1 MTRRLMQASRSYR
14 PVLAV
19 LLAIAAVGLSSCATT
34 APRAASKPASTA
46 LDLRRAIQQPT
57 PRSFATVPATARP
70 PTDRRGADEHLG
82 RGGLIDG
89 AAARAAPSDAS
100 TATGDIVFNFDHQ
113 PIAGV
118 VQVVVGKILKRSYSI
133 APGVKGE
140 ITFATSTPVSK
151 SQTLPILEMLLAW
164 TGNTLVEQDGAF
176 IVTPASGAAQGVLVP
191 RLRAPAPSH
200 GAEAELFPLH
210 YIAAAEMAKLLT
222 PFARPHALLLI
233 DPEHNLLILQGSGDE
248 LANYARTIRIF
259 DVDWLHG
266 MSVGVYALHHATVK
280 ELLPEL
286 ESAFGPKSRTPLAG
300 MLRFL
305 PLERANA
312 IGVLTPQPAYL
323 DEVHAWIQ
331 RMDQAA
337 QSTALHVYAVQNIK
351 ATDLA
356 ADLSSLYGGHNGAGS
371 SEGAPVAPGLR
382 PVTLS
387 NSGMGS
393 GSGYG
398 NGNTGSGSGMGLGLN
413 GASGLNPVSTPARV
427 SLSTKNGI
435 HLTAIRDSNQLL
447 VRCSESQW
455 RDLLPAIQALDVA
468 PVEVEIETRILE
480 VELTGE
486 MKLGVQWYLS
496 GLIGTQTGSPP
507 NTSLLGRKH
516 SGAVGLGGAAYDPAN
531 DALFYSFVSHNI
543 QGVLHAIETNANTRV
558 LSTPSLVVLNNHEAS
573 ITVGDKIPVIQNY
586 ISGGLLPNGSTGSTG
601 TLSVGEVQY
610 ISTGIML
617 DVRPRV
623 NPGGRVYLD
632 LDQVVSQPGVQ
643 DAVGNYTILN
653 RQLTTS
659 IVMRDGETVL
669 LGGLIQQNDVN
680 SDAGVPFLTR
690 IPVLGRLFG
699 TTDKNR
705 ARTELILLITPHV
718 IPDTARARAI
728 TREYEQD
735 FQGLGLHQ
743 RKGAH

>member
-1 MTRRLMQASRSYR
+1 MTRRLMQASSPYR
-14 PVLAV
+14 PVLVALITV
-19 LLAIAAVGLSSCATT
+19 AAIALSGCATT
-34 APRAASKPASTA
+34 APRVASKPPSTA
-46 LDLRRAIQQPT
+46 LDLRRAVLQPT
-57 PRSFATVPATARP
+57 PRSFATVPADALP
-70 PTDRRGADEHLG
+70 PTDTHGVDEHRG
-82 RGGLIDG
+82 HGGLIDRS
-89 AAARAAPSDAS
+89 AAHAAPSPADA
-100 TATGDIVFNFDHQ
+100 TTGNIVFNFDHQ

-118 VQVVVGKILKRSYSI
+118 VQVIIGKILQRSYSI
-133 APGVKGE
+133 APDVKGE

-151 SQTLPILEMLLAW
+151 KQALPILEMLLAW

-176 IVTPASGAAQGVLVP
+176 IVTPANGAAQGVLVP
-191 RLRAPAPSH
+191 RLHAPAPNH

-286 ESAFGPKSRTPLAG
+286 ESAFGPKSQTPLAG

-312 IGVLTPQPAYL
+312 IGVITPQAAYL
-323 DEVHAWIQ
+323 GEIHAWIR
-331 RMDQAA
+331 RMDRAA
-337 QSTALHVYAVQNIK
+337 SSMTLHVYAVRNIK
-351 ATDLA
+351 ATSLA
-356 ADLSSLYGGHNGAGS
+356 ADLGSLYGGNRSGGS
-371 SEGAPVAPGLR
+371 TEGAPVAPGLR

-387 NSGMGS
+387 SPGMGRS
-393 GSGYG
+393 SDYG
-398 NGNTGSGSGMGLGLN
+398 GGNAASGSGMGLS
-413 GASGLNPVSTPARV
+413 GAAGLNPVSTPARV
-427 SLSTKNGI
+427 SLSTANGI

-455 RDLLPAIQALDVA
+455 RDLLPAIQSLDVA
-468 PVEVEIETRILE
+468 PIEVEIETRILE

-516 SGAVGLGGAAYDPAN
+516 SGAVGLGGAAYSPGN
-531 DALFYSFVSHNI
+531 DALFYSFVSRNI

-586 ISGGLLPNGSTGSTG
+586 ISGGLLPGSATG
-601 TLSVGEVQY
+601 TLSVGQVQY

-623 NPGGRVYLD
+623 NPGGQVYLD
-632 LDQVVSQPGVQ
+632 LDQVVSQPGTQ

-659 IVMRDGETVL
+659 IVMHDGETVL

-718 IPDTARARAI
+718 IANAARAQAI

-735 FQGLGLHQ
+735 FQGLLPVATKSSGDH
-743 RKGAH
+743 AP

>member
-1 MTRRLMQASRSYR
+1 MLTVCR
-14 PVLAV
+14 PLFFVLSGVV
-19 LLAIAAVGLSSCATT
+19 LTLALGGCAT
-34 APRAASKPASTA
+34 APAAHPDTPTPAI
-46 LDLRRAIQQPT
+46 DLRPATMVPT
-57 PRSFATVPATARP
+57 PRSFATVTVPSHASGKTSG
-70 PTDRRGADEHLG
+70 GADERLG
-82 RGGLIDG
+82 IGALIDTH
-89 AAARAAPSDAS
+89 AAQPTAPQAQAPG
-100 TATGDIVFNFDHQ
+100 TIVFNFDHQ

-118 VQVVVGKILKRSYSI
+118 VQVVLGKILQRTYSI

-140 ITFATSTPVSK
+140 ITFATSVPVSK
-151 SQTLPILEMLLAW
+151 AQTLPILEMLLSW
-164 TGNTLVEQDGAF
+164 TGNALIEQDGTI
-176 IVTPASGAAQGVLVP
+176 IVTPLQGAAQGVLVP
-191 RLRAPAPSH
+191 SLQAPAPES
-200 GAEAELFPLH
+200 GAEAELFPLN
-210 YIAAAEMAKLLT
+210 YIGAAEMAKLLT
-222 PFARPHALLLI
+222 PFARPHALLLV
-233 DPEHNLLILQGSGDE
+233 DPAHNLLVLQGSPAE
-248 LANYARTIRIF
+248 LAGYAQTIRIF
-259 DVDWLHG
+259 DVDWLRN
-266 MSVGVYALHHATVK
+266 MSVGVYTLHHATVK
-280 ELLPEL
+280 ALLPQL
-286 ESAFGPKSRTPLAG
+286 EDAFGPKSATPMAG
-300 MLRFL
+300 LLHFL

-323 DEVHAWIQ
+323 DEIHTWIR
-331 RMDQAA
+331 RMDRAA
-337 QSTALHVYAVQNIK
+337 QSTTLHVYAVQNIK

-356 ADLSSLYGGHNGAGS
+356 ADLSSLFGGS
-371 SEGAPVAPGLR
+371 SSDRSAGGSVAPGLR

-387 NSGMGS
+387 SPGASSNA
-393 GSGYG
+393 YG
-398 NGNTGSGSGMGLGLN
+398 NGLASSNTLGGSGMGLA
-413 GASGLNPVSTPARV
+413 GAGGLNPTATPARV
-427 SLSTKNGI
+427 SIATPNGI
-435 HLTAIRDSNQLL
+435 HMTAIRDSNQLL

-455 RDLLPAIQALDVA
+455 HDLLPAIQALDVA
-468 PVEVEIETRILE
+468 PVEVEIQTRILE

-516 SGAVGLGGAAYDPAN
+516 SGAAGLGGAAYDPAN

-653 RQLTTS
+653 RQLATS
-659 IVMRDGETVL
+659 IAMRDGETVL